1 MVQKN
6 RDSIMSYFSA
16 TDVPQQSFEQARR
29 GYSLDDYETA
39 LRVFE
44 PMAETGDV
52 TTDWSMS
59 L

>member
-1 MVQKN
+1 
-6 RDSIMSYFSA
+6 MSYFSA
-16 TDVPQQSFEQARR
+16 TDVPQQSFEQGRR
-29 GYSLDDYETA
+29 GYSLDDCETA

-44 PMAETGDV
+44 PMAETGDG

>member
-1 MVQKN
+1 
-6 RDSIMSYFSA
+6 MSYFSA